1 MYRIAVIGGSDTVI
15 GFKALGRD
23 TFPVN
28 SAEEASAAFK
38 QVFQGDVPYAIVYIE
53 ETWAQELQP
62 AIHKFRSDPQLAIIL
77 IPGREGSLGLGRPAL
92 KDAVASLDACLASG
106 KAFVDDPTAA
116 VAETAIVKINALDA
130 LLNEAADWIAKL

>member
-15 GFKALGRD
+15 GFKALGLD
-23 TFPVN
+23 TFPVT

-38 QVFQGDVPYAIVYIE
+38 QVFQGEVPYAIVYIE

-77 IPGREGSLGLGRPAL
+77 IPGREGSLGLGRQAL
-92 KDAVASLDACLASG
+92 KDAVE
-106 KAFVDDPTAA
+106 KAVGSDITG
-116 VAETAIVKINALDA
+116 E
-130 LLNEAADWIAKL
+130 